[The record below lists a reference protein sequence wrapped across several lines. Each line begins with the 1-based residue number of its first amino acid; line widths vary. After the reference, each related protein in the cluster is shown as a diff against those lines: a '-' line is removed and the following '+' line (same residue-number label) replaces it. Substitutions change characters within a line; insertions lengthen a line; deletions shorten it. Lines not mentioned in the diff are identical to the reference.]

1 MSKRQAR
8 GLVKSVCIFLLLFT
22 QSGHAAN
29 APETFKCSA
38 RGGAEWREYRSKHF
52 LVATDIPKDAAAM
65 LIKNLERIHTMVMH
79 AMVGEEVDLP
89 ARTRVT
95 AFGDSGQF
103 KEVARGYGGYHT
115 ISPSKEARIVI
126 PVLRLNADPE
136 VVAHE
141 LVHHLSWYLFARQ
154 PRWFSEGLAQFIQTV
169 ASDRIDN
176 ETHLATGTHIVR
188 GDTHQQGG
196 VGVIPHDFNY
206 EFQETPPV
214 KVKELLSWA
223 HLDGAAL
230 ERRYYLQSWLLYH
243 WLWNNR
249 SKEFSEFQKRLSAA
263 EDPDSAWRA
272 ALPEFDPLKPGALE
286 SLDNT
291 LERYRRSAR
300 YAFYRVKVG
309 GDPTFTESKL
319 SPADVHLLVLDHRLG
334 SAEREQREPLL
345 RAELDEALRE
355 DPAQPL
361 ALARH
366 AKLDHGSAL
375 PALRNSVTARPK
387 DGQAWLY
394 LARALSEAGNQTEAE
409 SAYRKAAALDDE
421 SAEAQN
427 SLATHLV
434 AKGLHKEALAFANR
448 AVDLAPWDP
457 SCIDTLAAVAQGL
470 GKCTEAL
477 TLQRRAVSLTR
488 MDATSLA
495 SLGDDDLY
503 TKRLREYESR
513 CAPSASK

>member
-1 MSKRQAR
+1 MRSLPVAMCNLQVAHYINRDRKMCNPMVANQDRLVFAWQCAKRAGGSGSAAGGGGVPRRLGGGEMWKRQAR
-8 GLVKSVCIFLLLFT
+8 GVVKRVGIFLLLFT

-126 PVLRLNADPE
+126 PVLRLNGDPE
-136 VVAHE
+136 GVAPE

-223 HLDGAAL
+223 
-230 ERRYYLQSWLLYH
+230 
-243 WLWNNR
+243 
-249 SKEFSEFQKRLSAA
+249 
-263 EDPDSAWRA
+263 
-272 ALPEFDPLKPGALE
+272 
-286 SLDNT
+286 
-291 LERYRRSAR
+291 
-300 YAFYRVKVG
+300 
-309 GDPTFTESKL
+309 
-319 SPADVHLLVLDHRLG
+319 
-334 SAEREQREPLL
+334 
-345 RAELDEALRE
+345 
-355 DPAQPL
+355 
-361 ALARH
+361 
-366 AKLDHGSAL
+366 
-375 PALRNSVTARPK
+375 
-387 DGQAWLY
+387 
-394 LARALSEAGNQTEAE
+394 
-409 SAYRKAAALDDE
+409 
-421 SAEAQN
+421 
-427 SLATHLV
+427 
-434 AKGLHKEALAFANR
+434 
-448 AVDLAPWDP
+448 
-457 SCIDTLAAVAQGL
+457 
-470 GKCTEAL
+470 
-477 TLQRRAVSLTR
+477 
-488 MDATSLA
+488 
-495 SLGDDDLY
+495 
-503 TKRLREYESR
+503 
-513 CAPSASK
+513 